1 MCLDTYK
8 IEVIRACALVH
19 VYVRVCGGF
28 LRMHACV
35 SVRTRRMRVGAY
47 PGMRTGVRVPV
58 HTLTALFRCLCRQK
72 RIHRLQPLKA
82 LAEHLLIFCPRSR
95 EIR

>member
-1 MCLDTYK
+1 MGPPPPPPPPPKLGYLDTYK

-28 LRMHACV
+28 LRMRACV

-47 PGMRTGVRVPV
+47 PGMRTGVRVHV
-58 HTLTALFRCLCRQK
+58 HTLT
-72 RIHRLQPLKA
+72 
-82 LAEHLLIFCPRSR
+82 
-95 EIR
+95 